1 MRNLSLSSTSEAI
14 LGNSIASATAV
25 DLDEDAVYIASISE
39 DATVIEIRQLDA
51 ADAQHQAHASLLNVI
66 TLQQQPTKITSFHFL
81 PDSRKL
87 ILILHGGDMH
97 SYSPETH
104 EAEVEGTIEAGI
116 LSAEW
121 SPDDELLALITGDEK
136 LILMTSAFDVLSE
149 APLHTADYGED
160 APINVGWGSKQTQF
174 HGSLGKAAAQE
185 KPTSNIGSSPDDDQA
200 PRISWRGDGSYFVV
214 SAFSTPHDTGLPR
227 RVLRVF
233 DRHAKLQATMDPI
246 PGLEHPL
253 AWRPSGNL
261 IAGTQR
267 FGFEGGGAG
276 KSDRHDVVFF
286 ERNGLR
292 HGEFSLRFKNTI
304 DEGAPARKW
313 GYNVR
318 DLAWSSDSSVLAV
331 WIEHENGD
339 TVQLWT
345 IGNYHW
351 YLKHEII
358 SPTWGNSHS
367 RFTSMSWHPE
377 KSLCLRL
384 TTHNHF
390 VERTYTWDT
399 SSSHSQPPN
408 DTGSVAV
415 IDGSKI
421 LLTPFRMQ
429 NVPPPMSSLQLDL
442 VASTSLHPIQVP
454 VHTAFCVT
462 KDVLAVLWESG
473 FVEVWNLNTRLE
485 QGYGPVMKPSQV
497 WAGKFDYCSKAHQIV
512 AQEGPDNTLRLLI
525 LGVTDN
531 GMDVLVDV
539 SVEGGAVNA
548 KAPRS
553 IGMRSGR
560 LITSDAGILYQSA
573 TGEVQEG
580 KCFHRLNLARFP
592 EFCFSAQLVSASDT
606 SDRIIIGHANPAKL
620 YAAGHDQHVLLASS
634 ATSYTVGS
642 GYIIFTTSAHECIFI
657 PLSALPQLLED
668 AGKGGGKHPEW
679 EKRRVERGSR
689 IVVVVPSSMS
699 LVLQMPRGNLETI
712 NPRPLVMEVVRQD
725 IAQHN
730 YRKAFLACRKHR
742 IDFSVIVESNQE
754 DFLENLPVFLEQVHE
769 VDYINLFLTT
779 ISRGSLSPEVTT
791 RVCDR
796 VQDLLSTIDLNK
808 YVNTILTARVVKSP
822 PDHEAALGLLP
833 KLRSINPELVEEAVK
848 YVIFLVDAD
857 KLFDIALGMY
867 DFSLVLMI
875 AQHAQKDPREY
886 LPFLRELRALETNY
900 QRFKI
905 DDHLKRYTSALKNLS
920 LGGDPYFDEAKAYI
934 EKHQLHEAA
943 LAIWRNTDQYNTV
956 LELYGDWLFER
967 REFRQA
973 AAAFVEA
980 TNLPKAMVAYE
991 RALEWQELFDIAI
1004 QCDAKGEGTKDL
1016 AYRVVEELTSKK
1028 RYAEAAIVLADYA
1041 QDIREAVI
1049 ALVQGNH
1056 FAEAK
1061 RITSFYSRPE
1071 LVKDVIHPGALESR
1085 SQLSDDLTEMRDQ
1098 LRKQLS
1104 RIRELRVKKQE
1115 EPDAFYGIEDSNLA
1129 NVDVMTDVSMA
1140 PTAFTRYTVAPS
1152 MASRASKISSRSKR
1166 KAERKIG
1173 SGRKGTVDEEEYLL
1187 NSITKL
1193 VARFQTAQREAHG
1206 LLPFLFQFSTEHRE
1220 EGLELQKEV
1229 SEFEEELLATLED
1242 IWAKPKTDSDNPD
1255 GSNGDTWATR
1265 MEEIEKRR
1273 LIEPTAK
1280 ITKPDLR
1287 KGDWRLR
1294 LFDVTGK

>member
-14 LGNSIASATAV
+14 LADSIASATAI
-25 DLDEDAVYIASISE
+25 DLDEDVVYIASISE
-39 DATVIEIRQLDA
+39 DPTVIEIRKLDPP
-51 ADAQHQAHASLLNVI
+51 DAQHQVHASLLGVI
-66 TLQQQPTKITSFHFL
+66 MVDQQPTKITSFRFL

-87 ILILHGGDMH
+87 ILILREGDMH
-97 SYSPETH
+97 SYSVQTD
-104 EAEVEGTIEAGI
+104 EAEVEGSIEAGI

-121 SPDDELLALITGDEK
+121 SPDDELLALVTGDEK
-136 LILMTSAFDVLSE
+136 LILMTSALDVLSE

-185 KPTSNIGSSPDDDQA
+185 KPASDVGSSPDDDQM

-214 SAFSTPHDTGLPR
+214 SAFFTPHDTGLAR

-261 IAGTQR
+261 IASTQR
-267 FGFEGGGAG
+267 FGFVGGGAG
-276 KSDRHDVVFF
+276 KSDRHDIVFF

-292 HGEFSLRFKNTI
+292 HGEFNLRFKRAM
-304 DEGAPARKW
+304 DECASGRKW

-331 WIEHENGD
+331 WIEHEEGD

-358 SPTWGNSHS
+358 SPTHR

-377 KSLCLRL
+377 RSLCLHL

-390 VERTYTWDT
+390 MERTYTWDT
-399 SSSHSQPPN
+399 SSSHSQPPD

-429 NVPPPMSSLQLDL
+429 NVPPPMSSFQLDF
-442 VASTSLHPIQVP
+442 AGNPSLHPVQVP
-454 VHTAFCVT
+454 VHAAFCT
-462 KDVLAVLWESG
+462 SKDILAVLWESG

-485 QGYGPVMKPSQV
+485 QGYGPVMKPSQ
-497 WAGKFDYCSKAHQIV
+497 IV
-512 AQEGPDNTLRLLI
+512 VQDVPDNNNALRLLI
-525 LGVTDN
+525 LGTTD
-531 GMDVLVDV
+531 DSLDIVVDATI
-539 SVEGGAVNA
+539 EGGAVYA
-548 KAPRS
+548 KALLLSHR
-553 IGMRSGR
+553 RNGR
-560 LITSDAGILYQSA
+560 LVTSDGGILYQSA
-573 TGEVQEG
+573 TGEVEEVAPG
-580 KCFHRLNLARFP
+580 GVLPIARFP
-592 EFCFSAQLVSASDT
+592 EFCFSAQLVSSLGAP
-606 SDRIIIGHANPAKL
+606 DRIIVGHASGAKVF
-620 YAAGHDQHVLLASS
+620 AAGHDHHVLLASN

-642 GYIIFTTSAHECIFI
+642 GYIIFTTSAHECVFT
-657 PLSALPQLLED
+657 PLNSLPQLLED
-668 AGKGGGKHPEW
+668 ASKGGGKHPEW

-725 IAQHN
+725 IKQHN

-754 DFLENLPVFLEQVHE
+754 DFIENLSVFLEQVHE
-769 VDYINLFLTT
+769 VDYVNLFLTT
-779 ISRGSLSPEVTT
+779 ISRGSLTPEVTT
-791 RVCDR
+791 RVCDK
-796 VQDLLSTIDLNK
+796 VQELLSTTDLNK

-905 DDHLKRYTSALKNLS
+905 DDHLKRYASALKNLS
-920 LGGDPYFDEAKAYI
+920 LGGGAYFDEATAYI

-943 LAIWRNTDQYNTV
+943 LAIWRNSDRYTTI

-967 REFRQA
+967 REFHQA
-973 AAAFVEA
+973 AAVFVEA
-980 TNLPKAMVAYE
+980 ANLPKAMVAYE
-991 RALEWQELFDIAI
+991 RALEWQELFDTAI
-1004 QCDAKGEGTKDL
+1004 LSNVASEGIKDL
-1016 AYRVVEELTSKK
+1016 AYRVAEELTSKK
-1028 RYAEAAIVLADYA
+1028 RYAEAATVLVDYA
-1041 QDIREAVI
+1041 KDVREAVI

-1061 RITSFYSRPE
+1061 RITSLHRRPE
-1071 LVKDVIHPGALESR
+1071 LVEDVIHPGALESR
-1085 SQLSDDLTEMRDQ
+1085 SQLSDDLTEMREQ
-1098 LRKQLS
+1098 LRKQLN
-1104 RIRELRVKKQE
+1104 RIHELRVKKQE
-1115 EPDAFYGIEDSNLA
+1115 EPDVFYGVEDSNLA

-1193 VARFQTAQREAHG
+1193 VARFQTTQREAQG

-1242 IWAKPKTDSDNPD
+1242 IWAKPKTDADNPD
-1255 GSNGDTWATR
+1255 GLNGGDTWATR

-1294 LFDVTGK
+1294 LFDMTGK

>member
-1 MRNLSLSSTSEAI
+1 MRNLSLSSTSETI
-14 LGNSIASATAV
+14 LGDSIASVTAI
-25 DLDEDAVYIASISE
+25 DLDKDAVYIASISE
-39 DATVIEIRQLDA
+39 DATVIEIRKLDA
-51 ADAQHQAHASLLNVI
+51 ADARHNAHASLLNVI
-66 TLQQQPTKITSFHFL
+66 EANVQRPTEITSFRFL

-87 ILILHGGDMH
+87 ILILSGGDMH
-97 SYSPETH
+97 SYSVETD
-104 EAEVEGTIEAGI
+104 EAEVEGSIEAGI
-116 LSAEW
+116 LSADW
-121 SPDDELLALITGDEK
+121 SPDDELLSLITGDEK

-174 HGSLGKAAAQE
+174 HGSLGKAAAHE
-185 KPTSNIGSSPDDDQA
+185 KPATNVSSSPDDDQA
-200 PRISWRGDGSYFVV
+200 PHISWRGDGSYFVV
-214 SAFSTPHDTGLPR
+214 SAFFTPHDTGLPR

-261 IAGTQR
+261 IASTQR

-304 DEGAPARKW
+304 DEGALARKW

-331 WIEHENGD
+331 WIEHEKGD

-358 SPTWGNSHS
+358 SPTWGYSHS

-377 KSLCLRL
+377 RSLCLHL

-429 NVPPPMSSLQLDL
+429 NVPPPMSSLQLDF
-442 VASTSLHPIQVP
+442 AGKTSLYPVQVP

-462 KDVLAVLWESG
+462 KDILAVLWESG
-473 FVEVWNLNTRLE
+473 FVEIWSLNTRLE
-485 QGYGPVMKPSQV
+485 QGYGPVMKPSQ
-497 WAGKFDYCSKAHQIV
+497 ARQIV
-512 AQEGPDNTLRLLI
+512 AQEGLDNTLRLLI

-539 SVEGGAVNA
+539 SAEGGAVNA
-548 KAPRS
+548 KAPQS
-553 IGMRSGR
+553 IGTRSGR
-560 LITSDAGILYQSA
+560 LITTDAVARDGSQP
-573 TGEVQEG
+573 V
-580 KCFHRLNLARFP
+580 ARFP

-606 SDRIIIGHANPAKL
+606 SDRIIIGHAGPAKL
-620 YAAGHDQHVLLASS
+620 YAAGHDRHVLLASN

-657 PLSALPQLLED
+657 PLSALPRLLED
-668 AGKGGGKHPEW
+668 AGKGRGKLPEW

-725 IAQHN
+725 IKRHN

-742 IDFSVIVESNQE
+742 IDFSVIVESNQQ

-796 VQDLLSTIDLNK
+796 VQELLSTTDLNK
-808 YVNTILTARVVKSP
+808 YVNAILTARVVKSP
-822 PDHEAALGLLP
+822 PDHEGALGLLP
-833 KLRSINPELVEEAVK
+833 KLRSTNPELVEEAVK
-848 YVIFLVDAD
+848 YVIFLVDAE

-905 DDHLKRYTSALKNLS
+905 DDHLKRYTKALKNLS
-920 LGGDPYFDEAKAYI
+920 FGGGPYFDEAKAYI

-967 REFRQA
+967 REFHQA

-980 TNLPKAMVAYE
+980 TNLPKALVAYE

-1004 QCDAKGEGTKDL
+1004 QCDAKGEGIKDL
-1016 AYRVVEELTSKK
+1016 AYRVAEELTSKK
-1028 RYAEAAIVLADYA
+1028 RHAEAATVLADYA
-1041 QDIREAVI
+1041 KDTREAVI
-1049 ALVQGNH
+1049 ALVQGNY

-1061 RITSFYSRPE
+1061 RITSLHGRPE
-1071 LVKDVIHPGALESR
+1071 LVKDVVHPGALESR

-1098 LRKQLS
+1098 LRKQLN
-1104 RIRELRVKKQE
+1104 RIRELRIKKQE
-1115 EPDAFYGIEDSNLA
+1115 EPDAFYGVEDSNLA

-1193 VARFQTAQREAHG
+1193 VARFQTVQREAHG

-1242 IWAKPKTDSDNPD
+1242 IWAKPKTDPDNPD